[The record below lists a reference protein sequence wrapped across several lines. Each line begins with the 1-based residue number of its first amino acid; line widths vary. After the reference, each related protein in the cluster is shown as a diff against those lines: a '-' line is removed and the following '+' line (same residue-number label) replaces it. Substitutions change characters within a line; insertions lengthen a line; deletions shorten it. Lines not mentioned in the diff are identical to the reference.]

1 MSARPTARDR
11 AYDAII
17 AHGMA
22 DLSSR
27 ELARMAGVGK
37 STACAAMQDFRAD
50 LARGHAGR
58 LLREGRAAQFE
69 STERYYD
76 GEGRLIRTE
85 KIVLEP
91 EEEKIFADD
100 SQFDHEPDTVTDHA

>member
-17 AHGMA
+17 EHGMA

-37 STACAAMQDFRAD
+37 TTACAAMQDFRAD

-69 STERYYD
+69 ATERFYD
-76 GEGRLIRTE
+76 EDGKLIRTE

-91 EEEKIFADD
+91 EQEKIFADD
-100 SQFDHEPDTVTDHA
+100 SQIDTEADMVSDHE